1 MKKLKYIILLLIT
14 LSFCFNLGNINVYA
28 NENVSVSSY
37 SAYLLDYNSNTVIF
51 AKNENDRKPI
61 ASMTKIMLLLLA
73 YENIESGNL
82 SLEESV
88 TVSKN
93 ASKMGGSQVFLEEN
107 GVYTVDVL
115 LKSITVAS
123 ANDASVAI
131 SERMYGSEK
140 ECVNQMN
147 KKAKDLNLENTL
159 FANCTGL
166 PAPMQYSSAKDIAI
180 IFSNLIKYDNYF
192 KYSKVWMDTVNHSKN
207 STEISNTNKL
217 IKRYEGCDGGKTGF
231 TSEAGY
237 CLTATAKRGNMRLIA
252 SVINAAT
259 SNDRFESVTNMF
271 DYGFS
276 NYVNK
281 CVVDNDIPLEDK
293 LSVSNSKQKEI
304 EVISKNDLYVFSK
317 RNENEVVDVNVN
329 LYAVKAPIKKGDVV
343 GEITVYKNGL
353 EVAKSK
359 LLANENADKMGYFDC
374 IKELFEKWA

>member
-192 KYSKVWMDTVNHSKN
+192 KYSNVWMDTVNHSKN

-293 LSVSNSKQKEI
+293 LSVSYSQHKI
-304 EVISKNDLYVFSK
+304 LTLYLTTIYTFFQSVM
-317 RNENEVVDVNVN
+317 
-329 LYAVKAPIKKGDVV
+329 
-343 GEITVYKNGL
+343 
-353 EVAKSK
+353 
-359 LLANENADKMGYFDC
+359 KM
-374 IKELFEKWA
+374 K

>member
-147 KKAKDLNLENTL
+147 RKAKDLNLENTL

-293 LSVSNSKQKEI
+293 LSVSNSKQKDI

>member
-293 LSVSNSKQKEI
+293 LSVSNSKQKDI